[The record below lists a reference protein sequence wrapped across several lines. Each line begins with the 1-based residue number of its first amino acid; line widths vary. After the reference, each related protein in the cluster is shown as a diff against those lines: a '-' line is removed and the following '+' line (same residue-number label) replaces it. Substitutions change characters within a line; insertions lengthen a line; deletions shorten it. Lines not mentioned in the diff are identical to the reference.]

1 MKKSVISALVLAL
14 SVAGVAEAKRGGS
27 FKSSR
32 SSMPVV
38 QKKQPI
44 QQQAPK
50 QQAQQQKQDADFN
63 NTPPKAMGQQAATAQ
78 AAQGNR
84 MGNFLTGAMAG
95 YILSDMLSPTEA
107 QAQTAN
113 PAAETATANAEPMAQ
128 LNQQVQQAVPAIPTF
143 KSIDPQDPYLIEK
156 SAGYL
161 RYCLNGVQ
169 YLIST
174 ANTQLTPTV
183 MVDRSNAPVACVISQ

>member
-14 SVAGVAEAKRGGS
+14 SIAGVAEAKRGSS
-27 FKSSR
+27 FKPSR
-32 SSMPVV
+32 SSTPIV
-38 QKKQPI
+38 QKKQPT
-44 QQQAPK
+44 
-50 QQAQQQKQDADFN
+50 QQAQQQQQAKQGEQHRVDADFY
-63 NTPPKAMGQQAATAQ
+63 NTPRAATNNAAAQQAA
-78 AAQGNR
+78 GGSR
-84 MGNFLTGAMAG
+84 MNSLLTGAAAG
-95 YILSDMLSPTEA
+95 YLLSNALAPSEA

-113 PAAETATANAEPMAQ
+113 PAAEATAEPMAQ
-128 LNQQVQQAVPAIPTF
+128 LTQQVQQAAPAIQTF

-174 ANTQLTPTV
+174 ANTQLPPTV
-183 MVDRSNAPVACVISQ
+183 MVDRNNAPVACVISQ